1 MILGEGKAESE
12 ARGRTYENV
21 GLKQRQRSSPP
32 LPKLTD
38 REATSEDEDD
48 VYYHIGE
55 TKVRKGERRLVCT
68 PVSAAPNNT
77 AVCSA
82 VSAVYA
88 YLSVVS
94 PSLGMHHKVS
104 CCRLSNPS
112 RGPRRFYVFPVPLG
126 LTKSHC

>member
-55 TKVRKGERRLVCT
+55 TKVRKGEREGWFVLKSR
-68 PVSAAPNNT
+68 AAKRHN
-77 AVCSA
+77 
-82 VSAVYA
+82 
-88 YLSVVS
+88 
-94 PSLGMHHKVS
+94 G
-104 CCRLSNPS
+104 
-112 RGPRRFYVFPVPLG
+112 RFRERWYDL
-126 LTKSHC
+126 CI

>member
-55 TKVRKGERRLVCT
+55 TKVRKGERRLVCIET
-68 PVSAAPNNT
+68 
-77 AVCSA
+77 
-82 VSAVYA
+82 
-88 YLSVVS
+88 
-94 PSLGMHHKVS
+94 
-104 CCRLSNPS
+104 
-112 RGPRRFYVFPVPLG
+112 PRREATQRTFQRRLV
-126 LTKSHC
+126 

>member
-21 GLKQRQRSSPP
+21 GLKQRRHSSPP

-55 TKVRKGERRLVCT
+55 TKVRKGERRLVCIEFNIE
-68 PVSAAPNNT
+68 V
-77 AVCSA
+77 
-82 VSAVYA
+82 
-88 YLSVVS
+88 
-94 PSLGMHHKVS
+94 
-104 CCRLSNPS
+104 
-112 RGPRRFYVFPVPLG
+112 PR
-126 LTKSHC
+126 